1 MILKKQR
8 YENGKR
14 EIYIFETKVFEYYA
28 DKLKKAKRCC
38 DIPYKFL
45 KRLYRENNFQI
56 IHQVGV
62 VISAKAR
69 IGNNCKVYQNT
80 TIGEK
85 NGRAP
90 VLGNNVTVY
99 ANAVIVGN
107 VHIGSNSVIGAGS
120 VVLSD
125 VPENE
130 IWQETLPALSKKLLI
145 NSLPT
150 YFPTQ
155 TQFPHPLHGE
165 KIS

>member
-1 MILKKQR
+1 M
-8 YENGKR
+8 
-14 EIYIFETKVFEYYA
+14 
-28 DKLKKAKRCC
+28 
-38 DIPYKFL
+38 
-45 KRLYRENNFQI
+45 
-56 IHQVGV
+56 
-62 VISAKAR
+62 
-69 IGNNCKVYQNT
+69 
-80 TIGEK
+80 
-85 NGRAP
+85 
-90 VLGNNVTVY
+90 GNNVTVY

-130 IWQETLPALSKKLLI
+130 IWAGNPARFIKKLLI